1 MSAEFESLK
10 IENKKYVKFLDDKR
24 DLIENNILDLFQYYE
39 EKQRNFD
46 EEKSKILEELAS
58 KKFELKQNIEK
69 KELENEKIL
78 EDLSKMEIIE
88 TEIKNQDAKLG
99 KMRIDQDKKNSES
112 DKLIYE
118 LVEKLAAD
126 QKIDEIKSKMKNE
139 KQKIKIVK
147 IIVIILN

>member
-139 KQKIKIVK
+139 KQKIKIVS
-147 IIVIILN
+147 IYEFY